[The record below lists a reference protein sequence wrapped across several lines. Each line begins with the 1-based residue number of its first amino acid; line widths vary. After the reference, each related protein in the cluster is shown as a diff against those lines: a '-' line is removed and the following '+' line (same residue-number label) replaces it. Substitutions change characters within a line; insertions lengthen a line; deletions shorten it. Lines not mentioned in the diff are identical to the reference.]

1 MCCFWRR
8 QWLKILFRSRCD
20 NTTCHQ
26 QLIWWQA
33 LITIKFVFVIFSG
46 TLLANVDFTKGL
58 VCRNLKGIVTIN
70 IWDKKQHDHTIVL
83 VGCLCEMH
91 NNDGLIFLH
100 FSVGTSIVHS
110 ENPESVGR
118 EHNTEEIKCLFSYL
132 TFSSFSGLITLK
144 HQCLVLDEENCSL

>member
-1 MCCFWRR
+1 MRCFWRR

-58 VCRNLKGIVTIN
+58 VCRDIKGIVTIN

-100 FSVGTSIVHS
+100 FSVGVLLSTVKIQNQLVA
-110 ENPESVGR
+110 
-118 EHNTEEIKCLFSYL
+118 NTIQRKSNVCFLIWLFPR
-132 TFSSFSGLITLK
+132 F
-144 HQCLVLDEENCSL
+144 LD